1 MTIPS
6 CYLHFTKPDNSTTFI
21 DSTGKTNWNGFA
33 SGTKIL
39 NASLYFNGGIVGT
52 FISDDSFDIGAGN
65 FTIHFYAKFLDY
77 VTGSVPFVFGGT
89 GIIFCVQE
97 AGIIFC
103 RIGTGSAYDSPPAT
117 ISDIDW
123 HHFAYVRSSNNFY
136 QFMDGFSVGTPT
148 DVNTLSMPASMT
160 MGILGYYSNSPN
172 GYMDDFCFIK
182 GEALWTDTFIPP
194 PRTISTSS
202 LYPYSIVIT

>member
-6 CYLHFTKPDNSTTFI
+6 CYLHFTEPDNSTNFI
-21 DSTGKTNWNGFA
+21 DSTGRTNWVNFG
-33 SGTKIL
+33 SGAEIL
-39 NASLYFNGGIVGT
+39 DAALYFNSGFIDT
-52 FISDDSFDIGAGN
+52 TISDDSFDIGAED
-65 FTIHFYAKFLDY
+65 FTIHFYAKILNLSETTALFI
-77 VTGSVPFVFGGT
+77 FGGT

-103 RIGTGSAYDSPPAT
+103 RIGTGSVYDSPPAT